1 MRSVRFIPSDL
12 LKPFIKS
19 YLITESAQEKTYTV
33 LPDTGLV
40 LGFQF
45 SGRLSVLE
53 NSKTRSLDIS
63 GLTGLLDGFRV
74 FKNTGQTRSLLVFL
88 KEAGAPAFFKQAAHE
103 FFGQSLAL
111 DDLILRSDIQR
122 VEEQL
127 NQAGTDLQKIQVI
140 EAFLTARIDPPATDQ
155 LVLAA
160 LSLIDQTKGNIRIR
174 EIMQELHTSQSPLEK
189 RFRQVVGASPKKFAS
204 IVRLKNLIEHYDP
217 RHSLTAWGYQ
227 AGFYDQSHFI
237 KEFKLFSGE
246 TPEIFFKNK

>member
-1 MRSVRFIPSDL
+1 MRSVSFIPSDL
-12 LKPFIKS
+12 LKPCVKS
-19 YLITESAQEKTYTV
+19 FLITEASEDRTYTV

-53 NSKTRSLDIS
+53 SNKVRTLDTS
-63 GLTGLLDGFRV
+63 GLTGLLDGYRI
-74 FKNTGQTRSLLVFL
+74 FKNKGQTGSVLAFF

-111 DDLILRSDIQR
+111 DDLILRSDLQQ

-127 NQAGTDLQKIQVI
+127 NLAGSDLQKIKVI
-140 EAFLTARIDPPATDQ
+140 EEFLTARIDPPATDQ

-160 LSLIDQTKGNIRIR
+160 LSLIHQTKGNIRIR
-174 EIMQELHTSQSPLEK
+174 EIIQELHTSQSPLEK
-189 RFRQVVGASPKKFAS
+189 RFRKVVGASPKKFAS

-217 RHSLTAWGYQ
+217 RHSMTAWGYQ
-227 AGFYDQSHFI
+227 NGFYDQSHFI
-237 KEFKLFSGE
+237 KDFKAFSGE
-246 TPEIFFKNK
+246 TPEVFFKNR